1 MVAEV
6 FAGLNAFKTL
16 FDTARSLKDMNDAVV
31 RSAAVIELQEQIL
44 SARAQQIELIERV
57 RELERE
63 VAQFKTWETEKRR
76 YKLKDFGEN
85 TFAYELKPEAA
96 NDEPEHLICPQCYQT
111 GRKSILQFEGRHDLS
126 KLAMYRCYSCRT
138 QLHLG
143 IRRSVAT
150 PEEGDWRTV

>member
-6 FAGLNAFKTL
+6 FAGIGAFETL
-16 FDTARSLKDMNDAVV
+16 FDTARSLRDMNDAVV

-63 VAQFKTWETEKRR
+63 VAQFKTWETEKQR
-76 YKLKDFGEN
+76 YKLKDFGQH
-85 TFAYELKPEAA
+85 TFAYELKPETA
-96 NDEPEHLICPQCYQT
+96 NDEPEHLICPQCYQI
-111 GRKSILQFEGRHDLS
+111 GRKSILQFEGRHNLS

-138 QLHLG
+138 QLELG
-143 IRRSVAT
+143 SRGGSV
-150 PEEGDWRTV
+150 PEHDGDWKTV

>member
-6 FAGLNAFKTL
+6 FAGIGAFKTL

-63 VAQFKTWETEKRR
+63 VAQFKTWETEKQR
-76 YKLKDFGEN
+76 YKLKDFGQH
-85 TFAYELKPEAA
+85 TFAYELKPETA
-96 NDEPEHLICPQCYQT
+96 NDEPEHLICPQCYQI
-111 GRKSILQFEGRHDLS
+111 GRKSILQFEGRHNLS

-138 QLHLG
+138 QLELG
-143 IRRSVAT
+143 SRGGSV
-150 PEEGDWRTV
+150 PEHDGDWKTV

>member
-6 FAGLNAFKTL
+6 FAGLSAFKTL

-63 VAQFKTWETEKRR
+63 VAQFKTWETEKQR
-76 YKLKDFGEN
+76 YKLKDFGQN

-111 GRKSILQFEGRHDLS
+111 GRKSILQFEGRDVHQRESYRCFSCKTRLDLGVVRHRDLS
-126 KLAMYRCYSCRT
+126 PRPPNPPTS
-138 QLHLG
+138 
-143 IRRSVAT
+143 
-150 PEEGDWRTV
+150 

>member
-1 MVAEV
+1 MY
-6 FAGLNAFKTL
+6 G
-16 FDTARSLKDMNDAVV
+16 SL
-31 RSAAVIELQEQIL
+31 
-44 SARAQQIELIERV
+44 
-57 RELERE
+57 
-63 VAQFKTWETEKRR
+63 TWETEKQR

-143 IRRSVAT
+143 IRRSIAT

>member
-6 FAGLNAFKTL
+6 FAGIGAFKTL
-16 FDTARSLKDMNDAVV
+16 FDTARSLRDMNDAVV

-63 VAQFKTWETEKRR
+63 VAQFKTWETEKQR
-76 YKLKDFGEN
+76 YKLKDFGQH
-85 TFAYELKPEAA
+85 TFAYELKPETA
-96 NDEPEHLICPQCYQT
+96 NDEPEHLICPQCYQI
-111 GRKSILQFEGRHDLS
+111 GRKSILQFEGRHNLS

-138 QLHLG
+138 QLELG
-143 IRRSVAT
+143 SRGGSV
-150 PEEGDWRTV
+150 PEHDGDWKTV

>member
-6 FAGLNAFKTL
+6 FAGIRAFKTL
-16 FDTARSLKDMNDAVV
+16 FDTARSLRDMNAAVV

-63 VAQFKTWETEKRR
+63 VAQFKTWETEKQR
-76 YKLKDFGEN
+76 YKLKDFGQH
-85 TFAYELKPEAA
+85 TFAYELKPETA
-96 NDEPEHLICPQCYQT
+96 NDEPEHLICPQCYQI
-111 GRKSILQFEGRHDLS
+111 GRKSILQFEGRHNLS

-138 QLHLG
+138 QLELG
-143 IRRSVAT
+143 SRGGSV
-150 PEEGDWRTV
+150 PEHDGDWKTV